1 MISWDKKAAAQGLG
15 QLRGFDEDSTGCP
28 AHASSRLVEEPNES
42 ELVDAPQ
49 AALLGVLEHA
59 LRVAAT
65 SLSVEHPPVGHM
77 AECYEGSLPP
87 RREILAQLIA
97 DQCTELSGLIC
108 WYRRSHRRLTKS
120 DSPDEE
126 FPF

>member
-1 MISWDKKAAAQGLG
+1 MISWDKHAAAQGLG
-15 QLRGFDEDSTGCP
+15 QLRAFDEDSTCRT
-28 AHASSRLVEEPNES
+28 AHASRLVEEPNES

-65 SLSVEHPPVGHM
+65 SLAVEHSPVGHM
-77 AECYEGSLPP
+77 AECYEGRLPP
-87 RREILAQLIA
+87 RKEILAQLIA

-108 WYRRSHRRLTKS
+108 WYRRSHRRLTKG

-126 FPF
+126 LPF